1 MPRQVQKGR
10 YEAPAAGAF
19 GGIATLGLG
28 QHIPDIYP
36 VVKYVVIYGSP
47 VLSLVYSAFVQMGFV
62 WIIAKLKRRD
72 MEQSL
77 CRVRAIRDQASANPM
92 SSPGHL
98 KHLQANVEATERLA
112 SEIATASNAALV
124 DKFDGISISDL
135 IRHVTSQVGSDDP
148 DDAVPEAETNP
159 PQNGRTEVNDE
170 PYEGDTLD
178 RSDALDE
185 NDELEDSDQPGDE
198 ASPDH
203 CIYREPSQPVR
214 PARQPRKQTGNSVPK
229 DRVPVVAKTARAKP
243 GAQKVSDRKP
253 PSKTPSP
260 TKPSPTNTPP
270 KSN

>member
-28 QHIPDIYP
+28 QNIPDIYP

-47 VLSLVYSAFVQMGFV
+47 VLSLVYSAFVQIGFV

-135 IRHVTSQVGSDDP
+135 IRHVTSQIGSDDP

-159 PQNGRTEVNDE
+159 QQSDGTEVNDE
-170 PYEGDTLD
+170 PYEGDTLG

-185 NDELEDSDQPGDE
+185 NDES
-198 ASPDH
+198 
-203 CIYREPSQPVR
+203 YREPSQPVR

-260 TKPSPTNTPP
+260 TNTPP